1 MYLEH
6 YQIKLKPFEIDPDP
20 KFLWL
25 GEKHKEAFAKLT
37 YVIKENRGAV
47 CLVGEP
53 GTGKS
58 TLLNAVAYSFR
69 NQILSAKILNPS
81 LSERDFFN
89 LIADGF
95 EIDKSFNSGEGF
107 FTNLRH
113 FALDAFAN
121 AKRVVLIIDEAHQ
134 LSPRLLEQIRLISN
148 IKKGDRFLINIVFA
162 GQNEFGEV
170 LNANRDLS
178 QTIAMNYTL
187 QPLTEAETAE
197 YIKHRLRVA
206 GSETEIFTSSASAE
220 IFHLS
225 EGIPRLI
232 NIIADNAL
240 LSGYSSNIKT
250 IGPEIILGSQG
261 PGHRLIH
268 EICQLDKEFTAKQ
281 PVHPQEH
288 RKGAVLAIKAQTT
301 KKKRASG
308 TITRIFQ
315 NLLETLGLKPLTKKG
330 AFVAPISL
338 IVLLGLLGYF
348 YIPNADN
355 DQHLTKFQTLWEQ
368 VSGRQTILQ
377 TETSA
382 PLKAPSGSKGAATLA
397 DIKKHGGGA
406 DRQPGIAVASDEDRT
421 RASEITRL
429 QDQLRFLVKHLQT
442 AFDATA
448 QLEQNLKALEK
459 DLNFEKGSKGK
470 LSAEASSKDSELQE
484 LRNTLEASKGQQLAL
499 TEEVKKVKSD
509 NAQLQSQLAD
519 LKSQK
524 AAAESQLGQQQ
535 SKYNAAA
542 VDLNELKQAKKRLGE
557 LESEAAAKDQKL
569 AQLEQNLKALEKDLN
584 AEKGSKGKLSA
595 EASSKEAELQE
606 LRKTLEASKGQ
617 QVALTEEVKKVKGD
631 NAQLQG
637 QLADLRSQ
645 KTAAPAS
652 SDLSKTQAPPKPAVD
667 RPEKGGAAAPD
678 PANVIDWVIKKKTQQ

>member
-25 GEKHKEAFAKLT
+25 GEKHKEAFAKLK
-37 YVIKENRGAV
+37 YMIKENKGAV
-47 CLVGEP
+47 CLMGEP

-58 TLLNAVAYSFR
+58 TLLNAVAHSFH
-69 NQILSAKILNPS
+69 NQILSAKILDPS

-95 EIDKSFNSGEGF
+95 EIDKSFNSGEDF
-107 FTNLRH
+107 FAYLRY

-121 AKRVVLIIDEAHQ
+121 AKRVVLIIDEAHR
-134 LSPRLLEQIRLISN
+134 LNPRLLEQIRLISN

-170 LNANRDLS
+170 LNANRALS

-240 LSGYSSNIKT
+240 LSGYSSNIKK
-250 IGPEIILGSQG
+250 IGPEIILDSQG

-268 EICQLDKEFTAKQ
+268 EIYQLDKEFTAQQ

-288 RKGAVLAIKAQTT
+288 REGAVLAIEAQTT
-301 KKKRASG
+301 KKKRPSG
-308 TITRIFQ
+308 TITRLFQ
-315 NLLETLGLKPLTKKG
+315 NLLETLGLKPLTIKG
-330 AFVAPISL
+330 ALAAPISL
-338 IVLLGLLGYF
+338 IVLLGLFGYF
-348 YIPNADN
+348 YFPSADN
-355 DQHLTKFQTLWEQ
+355 DQHLTKVQTLWEH

-382 PLKAPSGSKGAATLA
+382 PFKAPSGSKGAATLA
-397 DIKKHGGGA
+397 DIKKHGGGG
-406 DRQPGIAVASDEDRT
+406 DRQLGIAVASDEDRT

-429 QDQLRFLVKHLQT
+429 QDQLRFLVQHLQT

-459 DLNFEKGSKGK
+459 DLNLEKGSKGK
-470 LSAEASSKDSELQE
+470 LSAEASAKDAELQE
-484 LRNTLEASKGQQLAL
+484 LRKTLEASKSQQLAL
-499 TEEVKKVKSD
+499 AEEVKKVKND
-509 NAQLQSQLAD
+509 NAQLQGQLGD

-535 SKYNAAA
+535 TKYNAVAA
-542 VDLNELKQAKKRLGE
+542 DLNELKAAKKRLGE
-557 LESEAAAKDQKL
+557 LESEAAVKDQKL
-569 AQLEQNLKALEKDLN
+569 AQLEQSLKALEKDLN
-584 AEKGSKGKLSA
+584 LEKGSKGKLSA
-595 EASSKEAELQE
+595 EATSKEAVIQE
-606 LRKTLEASKGQ
+606 LRKSLETSKSQ
-617 QVALTEEVKKVKGD
+617 QLALEEEVKKTKND
-631 NAQLQG
+631 NAQLQA
-637 QLADLRSQ
+637 QLVDLKTQ
-645 KTAAPAS
+645 KAAAPAS
-652 SDLSKTQAPPKPAVD
+652 SDLSKTQAPPKSTVD
-667 RPEKGGAAAPD
+667 RPERAGAAAPAPTD
-678 PANVIDWVIKKKTQQ
+678 IIDWVIKKKTQ